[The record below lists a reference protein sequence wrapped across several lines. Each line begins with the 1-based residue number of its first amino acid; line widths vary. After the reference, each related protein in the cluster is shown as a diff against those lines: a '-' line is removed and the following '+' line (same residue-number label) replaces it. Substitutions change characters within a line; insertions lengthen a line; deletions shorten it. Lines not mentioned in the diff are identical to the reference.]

1 MNTPPKKENVQTDVK
16 IDENTQSDADLAKAA
31 AQWKK
36 QKEEKTA
43 NVTKSAVKA
52 ANSTVKAKVNAT
64 DFIDPKP
71 YPNSNPVPLEQAN
84 KGEPAKVNE
93 KKAEVVPEAAAQT
106 KKVFD
111 ASMEKT
117 YKLVSSLSNAIDATK
132 TNTTSHAQTSVE
144 LKISSAYDKVYGAV
158 ANTTKK
164 ANTTDFIDPKPFP
177 NPTPVPLAKA
187 NKGDTPEKKAPEA
200 APEAAVQVKVNG
212 TANVTAKA
220 NTTTSANVTQAAVKK

>member
-1 MNTPPKKENVQTDVK
+1 VNTPPKKENVQTDVK

-117 YKLVSSLSNAIDATK
+117 YKLVSSLSNAIAVTK
-132 TNTTSHAQTSVE
+132 TNTTSHAQMSVE
-144 LKISSAYDKVYGAV
+144 S
-158 ANTTKK
+158 
-164 ANTTDFIDPKPFP
+164 
-177 NPTPVPLAKA
+177 
-187 NKGDTPEKKAPEA
+187 
-200 APEAAVQVKVNG
+200 
-212 TANVTAKA
+212 
-220 NTTTSANVTQAAVKK
+220 

>member
-71 YPNSNPVPLEQAN
+71 YPKSNPVPLEQAN
-84 KGEPAKVNE
+84 KGEPAKKYSSEE
-93 KKAEVVPEAAAQT
+93 KPDEAREAAN
-106 KKVFD
+106 
-111 ASMEKT
+111 KT
-117 YKLVSSLSNAIDATK
+117 TLAVTVKSANITVNA
-132 TNTTSHAQTSVE
+132 
-144 LKISSAYDKVYGAV
+144 
-158 ANTTKK
+158 
-164 ANTTDFIDPKPFP
+164 
-177 NPTPVPLAKA
+177 
-187 NKGDTPEKKAPEA
+187 
-200 APEAAVQVKVNG
+200 
-212 TANVTAKA
+212 TAK
-220 NTTTSANVTQAAVKK
+220 V